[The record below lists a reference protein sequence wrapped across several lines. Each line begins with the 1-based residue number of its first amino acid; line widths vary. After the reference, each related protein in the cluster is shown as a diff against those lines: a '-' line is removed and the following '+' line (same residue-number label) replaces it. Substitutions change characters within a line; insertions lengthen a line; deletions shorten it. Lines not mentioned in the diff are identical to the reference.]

1 MPNTD
6 GMRIARHELVCFLS
20 LLGASGR
27 LLGVDFPPPQ
37 IEERPEVAPLY
48 SAQVE
53 AGLFPDAK
61 LKATL
66 QLLQLSRSSKDA
78 RPVFITAD
86 QISGQNDVMVVAQ
99 GNVELRKI
107 GNSLTTDHLTYWQ
120 SKDEVEAIGNV
131 CLTQNENVIT
141 GPKLYLQ
148 VEDNIGYF
156 DEPQYTIKQA
166 ASDQPGKWRQ
176 PTQPTTGSGKATRI
190 DFEGENHYR
199 LNEATYSTCG
209 PGNPDWF
216 ARAGSMSL
224 DYDTDEGVARDATV
238 VFRGVPILYSPW
250 LAFSL
255 NNHRKSGL
263 LTPTFGT
270 TSKGGLEFTLPYY
283 WNIAPNLDA
292 TISPRVMGKRG
303 VQWNSEFRYLE
314 ANYNGTLRGEYLPN
328 DLITGTKRS
337 SYSLQHNHNFGGGFS
352 GNLSLN
358 GVSDDTYFSDL
369 SSRLTNIAQNN
380 LLRQGS
386 LYYNSTWWNAS
397 IMAQRFQTLQDPAL
411 PPVALPYRRLPQLT
425 LNAYRWDLPLGS
437 ALTFNGEFVNFGHPT
452 QVEGTRTTVYPQL
465 SLPLQTAAF
474 YFTPKVAVHAT
485 SYNLDHQAAGIPDK
499 ITRSVPIFSLDS
511 GLTFERDQ
519 EWFGRKMSQT
529 LEPRLYYLYVP
540 ARNQSQ
546 IPVFDTGVADFNF
559 AQIFSANRYSGGD
572 RIGDANQLTAAV
584 TSRLLDQDTGAE
596 LLRSALGQ
604 RYYFRPQQVSLPGE
618 TVRTAKTADFLAA
631 LTTQVI
637 PKVYLDAGWQY
648 NPHDNRTVRLN
659 LAGRYQP
666 ELGKVVSAGYRY
678 NHDLVDPTNPLNQVS
693 QIDVSGQWPLW
704 GGWSGVGRY
713 NYSILDHRIIETVG
727 GIEYNGGCWVSR
739 VVIQRIATA
748 TGDSSTAI
756 FMQLELNGF
765 SNIGSNPMDML
776 KRNIPGYGRI
786 NQPVADPAFA
796 AN

>member
-1 MPNTD
+1 
-6 GMRIARHELVCFLS
+6 MRIARHELVCFFT

-27 LLGVDFPPPQ
+27 LFGVDFEPPQ
-37 IEERPEVAPLY
+37 IEERPELAPLY
-48 SAQVE
+48 SAHVQ
-53 AGLFPDAK
+53 AGLLPDAK
-61 LKATL
+61 LKATQ
-66 QLLQLSRSSKDA
+66 QLLPLARSSTDP
-78 RPVFITAD
+78 RPVFISAE
-86 QISGQNDVMVVAQ
+86 QISGKNDVMVVAE
-99 GNVELRKI
+99 GHVEMRKI
-107 GNSLTTDHLTYWQ
+107 GNTLTTDHLTYWQ
-120 SKDEVEAIGNV
+120 SEDQVEATGNV
-131 CLTQNENVIT
+131 CLTQSDKIIT
-141 GPKLYLQ
+141 GPKLHLQ
-148 VEDNIGYF
+148 VEDNVGYF
-156 DEPQYTIKQA
+156 DEPQYMIKQA
-166 ASDQPGKWRQ
+166 ASNRPGEKPRLE
-176 PTQPTTGSGKATRI
+176 TTGSGRAKRI
-190 DFEGENHYR
+190 DFEGENHYS
-199 LNEATYSTCG
+199 LTDATYSTCA
-209 PGNPDWF
+209 PSNPDWY
-216 ARAGSMSL
+216 ARAGSMKL
-224 DYDTDEGVARDATV
+224 DYDVDEGVARDATV

-270 TSKGGLEFTLPYY
+270 TSKGGIEFTVPYY
-283 WNIAPNLDA
+283 WNIAPNMDA
-292 TISPRVMGKRG
+292 TIAPRVIAKRG
-303 VQWNSEFRYLE
+303 IQWNNEFRYLE
-314 ANYNGTLRGEYLPN
+314 KNYNGIIRGEYLPD
-328 DLITGTKRS
+328 DLVTHTQRS
-337 SYSLQHNHNFGGGFS
+337 SYSIQHNHNLGRGFS

-380 LLRQGS
+380 LLRQGGLS
-386 LYYNSTWWNAS
+386 YNSTWWNAN

-425 LNAYRWDLPLGS
+425 LNAYRGDLPLGS

-452 QVEGTRTTVYPQL
+452 QVEGTRTTLYPQL

-474 YFTPKVAVHAT
+474 YINPTLGLHST
-485 SYNLDHQAAGIPDK
+485 SYDLDRQGAGIPNK
-499 ITRSVPIFSLDS
+499 ITRNVPIFSLDT
-511 GLTFERDQ
+511 GVTFERNL
-519 EWFGRKMSQT
+519 EWFDRKMSQT

-540 ARNQSQ
+540 PRDQAQ
-546 IPVFDTGVADFNF
+546 IPVFDTGLADFNF
-559 AQIFSANRYSGGD
+559 AQIFSTNRYSGGD

-584 TSRLLDQDTGAE
+584 TSRLLDQNTGAE

-618 TVRTAKTADFLAA
+618 TVRTARTADFLAA

-637 PKVYLDAGWQY
+637 PKVYVDAGWQY
-648 NPHDNRTVRLN
+648 NPHDSRTARLN

-666 ELGKVVSAGYRY
+666 EQGKVVSAGYRY
-678 NHDLVDPTNPLNQVS
+678 NRDLLNPNNSLNQVS

-704 GGWSGVGRY
+704 GGWSGIGRY

-756 FMQLELNGF
+756 FVQLELNGF

-786 NQPVADPAFA
+786 NQPVDDPAFA